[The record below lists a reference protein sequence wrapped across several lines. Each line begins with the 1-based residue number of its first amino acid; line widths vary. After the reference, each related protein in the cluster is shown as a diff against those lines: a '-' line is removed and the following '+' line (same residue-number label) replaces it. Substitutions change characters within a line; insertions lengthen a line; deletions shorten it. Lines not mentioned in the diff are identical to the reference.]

1 MKRVAIIGAN
11 SYIARNLIAFLSET
25 GEDCELALYD
35 YAPEHVDG
43 RGNYK
48 SIRVTEQNGF
58 DDVDFGCDLIYDF
71 VGKTGTFAGFLDFEP
86 YLNVNELGLLNL
98 LRAYVKQN
106 SAAKII
112 FPSTRLVYRGASG
125 ALKENAEKETKTVYA
140 VNKLACE
147 GYLSAYANAFGVRYC
162 VFRICVPYGTLIK
175 GASSY
180 GTAEFMLGKAQKGEK
195 IELYGGGVQ
204 RRTLTHMSDLCR
216 ALWEGGLSSHC
227 ENDVFNVGGE
237 DYSLKEMADRIAEL
251 YGVKVEPTEFPETA
265 AKIESGNTVFDDQKL
280 REAIGPYL
288 KMRFVDWIEG
298 NWQEDSE
305 LHTEHP

>member
-98 LRAYVKQN
+98 LRAYVN
-106 SAAKII
+106 LL
-112 FPSTRLVYRGASG
+112 LVQERCA
-125 ALKENAEKETKTVYA
+125 
-140 VNKLACE
+140 
-147 GYLSAYANAFGVRYC
+147 YLGV
-162 VFRICVPYGTLIK
+162 F
-175 GASSY
+175 
-180 GTAEFMLGKAQKGEK
+180 
-195 IELYGGGVQ
+195 
-204 RRTLTHMSDLCR
+204 
-216 ALWEGGLSSHC
+216 ALWRNIMNL
-227 ENDVFNVGGE
+227 VW
-237 DYSLKEMADRIAEL
+237 
-251 YGVKVEPTEFPETA
+251 YG
-265 AKIESGNTVFDDQKL
+265 
-280 REAIGPYL
+280 
-288 KMRFVDWIEG
+288 
-298 NWQEDSE
+298 
-305 LHTEHP
+305 